1 VTEIE
6 TTARGDV
13 GPPSLNT
20 DEKTTLIVFLDY
32 LREALIVKT
41 YGLPDDKARTPGVP
55 SGTSLLW
62 LIKHMIAVELNW
74 FEWSYLGADVPL
86 MDDEA
91 RVDPQETAADL
102 IARYRDAVVRANAI
116 IAGCDDLDRPG
127 KRSLRPDAAPS
138 MRWLLV
144 HMIEETARH
153 AGHADILREHIDGAT
168 GR

>member
-1 VTEIE
+1 VTE

-41 YGLPDDKARTPGVP
+41 YGVVDAELRTAGVP

-62 LIKHMIAVELNW
+62 LLKHMIAVEYNW
-74 FEWSYLGADVPL
+74 FEWSYLGADVPVR
-86 MDDEA
+86 DDEA
-91 RVDPQETAADL
+91 EVGPEDTAAGL
-102 IARYRDAVVRANAI
+102 VAQYREAVARANAI
-116 IAGCDDLDRPG
+116 IADCDDLDRPG
-127 KRSLRPDAAPS
+127 KRSLRPDAPPS

-153 AGHADILREHIDGAT
+153 AGHADILRERIDGAV

>member
-1 VTEIE
+1 MTETE

-20 DEKTTLIVFLDY
+20 DEKTTLIAFLDY

-41 YGLPDDKARTPGVP
+41 YGLSDGEAAAPGVP

-74 FEWSYLGADVPL
+74 FEWAYDGADVPL
-86 MDDEA
+86 LDDEA
-91 RVDPQETAADL
+91 RVGPKETAADL

-116 IAGCDDLDRPG
+116 IAACDDLDRPG
-127 KRSLRPDAAPS
+127 KRSLRSDPAPS

-153 AGHADILREHIDGAT
+153 AGHADILREQIDGAT

>member
-1 VTEIE
+1 MTD

-20 DEKTTLIVFLDY
+20 DEKTTLIAFLDY

-41 YGLPDDKARTPGVP
+41 YGLSDAELRTPGVS

-62 LIKHMIAVELNW
+62 LIKHLIAVECNW
-74 FEWSYLGADVPL
+74 FEWSYLGADVPVR
-86 MDDEA
+86 DDEA
-91 RVDPQETAADL
+91 PVGPDDSVAEL
-102 IARYRDAVVRANAI
+102 IAQYREAVVRANAI
-116 IAGCDDLDRPG
+116 IADCDDLDRPG
-127 KRSLRPDAAPS
+127 RRSLRPDAPPS

-153 AGHADILREHIDGAT
+153 AGHADILREQIDGAT